1 MPANRCPNPT
11 CEYFNRALPNN
22 AKVCPW
28 CSTPLGNIIPPAP
41 NNPPTQQ
48 PPQQPPPPEQPINQ
62 PAPDYSTQYQQ
73 RSYVP
78 PTPQPYTPPLPR
90 LPVLKLIHSTG
101 REFSLSGEVGSI
113 GRRTQSMPT
122 PPEIDLSGIPQEGIV
137 SRRHARV
144 FWDWSQNTYMIVDT
158 SVNGIYLNGNLLNSG
173 VSYRLSNG
181 DLLQLGQDNLIVF
194 KVVVM

>member
-28 CSTPLGNIIPPAP
+28 CSTPLGNVVPSAASNPPSVQTPPPERPAP
-41 NNPPTQQ
+41 QPVVDYYATDYQQ
-48 PPQQPPPPEQPINQ
+48 PP
-62 PAPDYSTQYQQ
+62 
-73 RSYVP
+73 YVT
-78 PTPQPYTPPLPR
+78 PTPQPQPPAQRFPI
-90 LPVLKLIHSTG
+90 LKLIHPSG
-101 REFSLSGEVGSI
+101 REFSLCGETGSI

-158 SVNGIYLNGNLLNSG
+158 SKNGIYLNGNLLNSG
-173 VSYRLSNG
+173 VSYRILNG
-181 DLLQLGQDNLIVF
+181 DSLQLGQDNLVVF
-194 KVVVM
+194 KVAIA

>member
-1 MPANRCPNPT
+1 MSANRCPNPS

-62 PAPDYSTQYQQ
+62 PYPDYSTQYQQ

-78 PTPQPYTPPLPR
+78 PTPQPYTPPPR

-113 GRRTQSMPT
+113 GRRTQSMPS

-144 FWDWSQNTYMIVDT
+144 FWDWQQNTYMIVDT

>member
-48 PPQQPPPPEQPINQ
+48 PPQQPPPPEQPPNQ
-62 PAPDYSTQYQQ
+62 SAPDYSTQYQQ
-73 RSYVP
+73 RSYVA
-78 PTPQPYTPPLPR
+78 PTPQQYTPPPR

-144 FWDWSQNTYMIVDT
+144 FWDWQQNTYMIVDT